1 MSDEQAPILG
11 DMPTTSDSPTDLRAE
26 VGEIMRDPMWG
37 RDPALTEK
45 VDALYRTRY
54 GQGEVS
60 VGSGI
65 TVEGTLVDTTGAA
78 ASADSLP
85 PWAQEAKSELGNEW
99 DTAVEKLGAVGEK
112 LFGGDERAE
121 AAFMNK
127 LRVAGWTDR
136 QIFNAVQKLEE

>member
-1 MSDEQAPILG
+1 MSDELG
-11 DMPTTSDSPTDLRAE
+11 EMPTTSDSPADLRAQ

-45 VDALYRTRY
+45 VDALYRSQY

-60 VGSGI
+60 IGSGI
-65 TVEGTLVDTTGAA
+65 TVEGTPTDTTPPA

-127 LRVAGWTDR
+127 LRAAGWTDR
-136 QIFNAVQKLEE
+136 QIFNAARQLGE